1 MKVRSE
7 IATDMSVAPAGV
19 IVRTRRVMTRRPLA
33 TSAIAALLVIVTTM
47 TPVEAGSLQ
56 DDLVQRRARVMSQL
70 DANTMLILWS
80 APTQVYS
87 HDVDYEYRQDS
98 DLLYL
103 TGIEQEGTMLVLMP
117 GNRTKKS
124 ILFIHEPNARREHWE
139 GHLLTKAEAHAA
151 SGVNAVHHL
160 SEFEPFLTAM
170 MNQKP
175 YGVTGADGA
184 SEYTAF
190 SEAVAAGRAK
200 VALKLGPR
208 PAPSAPLTKPYIFA
222 RDLRE
227 RFLNVTFVDAQPI
240 VWALR
245 QVKTPYEQS
254 VLRTSVEISSEA
266 HMAGMRAAAPGK
278 YEYQVRAAIEHVY
291 MDRGAMSWGY
301 PSIVGSGPNA
311 LILHYTEASRRMEA
325 GDLLLVD
332 AAANYQGLTGDITRT
347 YPVSGRFTDPQKDL
361 YRLVVEAQDAGR
373 RAAAAA
379 KTVDDVR
386 DAMSQVLKVGLLEL
400 GLITDAK
407 GDQFRRWATHGTVH
421 WIGMDVH
428 DVGDLRRPLEPG
440 MAFVMEPGVYIR
452 QGALDALPD
461 TPENRRFKEKVA
473 PTFEKYEG
481 IGIRVED
488 SFLLTDSGLVCLS
501 AAVPRT
507 LEEVEA
513 FLVREGAAQ
522 TVP

>member
-1 MKVRSE
+1 
-7 IATDMSVAPAGV
+7 
-19 IVRTRRVMTRRPLA
+19 MTRGRVA
-33 TSAIAALLVIVTTM
+33 ACAIAALLVILTIRPAV
-47 TPVEAGSLQ
+47 AGPLQ
-56 DDLVQRRARVMSQL
+56 DDLVERRARVMKQL
-70 DANTMLILWS
+70 DAGTMMILWS

-103 TGIEQEGTMLVLMP
+103 TGIEQEGTMLVMMP

-124 ILFIHEPNARREHWE
+124 ILFIHEPNPRREHWE
-139 GHLLTKAEAHAA
+139 GHLLTKAEARAA
-151 SGVNAVHHL
+151 SGVDEALHL
-160 SEFEPFLTAM
+160 SEFEPFLVAM
-170 MNQKP
+170 MNQTP
-175 YGVTGADGA
+175 YGATDTDDAG
-184 SEYTAF
+184 EYAAF
-190 SEAVAAGRAK
+190 SEAVTAGRAK
-200 VALKLGPR
+200 VALMLGSR
-208 PAPSAPLTKPYIFA
+208 PAPSAPLTKPYLFA
-222 RDLRE
+222 RDLRD
-227 RFLNVTFVDAQPI
+227 RFLNITFVDAQPI

-245 QVKTPYEQS
+245 QVKTPYEQE
-254 VLRTSVEISSEA
+254 VLQKSVEISSEA

-311 LILHYTEASRRMEA
+311 MILHYTEANRRMEA

-347 YPVSGRFTDPQKDL
+347 YPVSGRFTDAQKDL

-373 RAAAAA
+373 RAAATA
-379 KTVDDVR
+379 KTVNDIR
-386 DAMSQVLKVGLLEL
+386 DAMSQVLREGLLEL
-400 GLITDAK
+400 GLITDAE

-452 QGALDALPD
+452 QAALDALPD
-461 TPENRRFKEKVA
+461 TPENRELKEKIA
-473 PTFEKYEG
+473 PAFETYKG

-507 LEEVEA
+507 VEEVEA
-513 FLVREGAAQ
+513 FLAREGAGAKGG
-522 TVP
+522 TDRTR